1 MDTGLPSR
9 APQSDH
15 LDHDRSWCI
24 EPTLSRR
31 RSPRRRRRSQAPRR
45 GVALA
50 IAVCLGPGCW
60 IASSSDVVAAA
71 PQTCTADG
79 ASHHVGDGD
88 TWFGI
93 AVEAEVSMSALL
105 AANGADATDVIHP
118 GDVLCL
124 PSGATPTSGATASP
138 GAACNTSTATYAVA
152 RGDSWFQIAR
162 RAGVSMRELLDANG
176 ADVDDTLQPD
186 ERLCLPPGARL
197 ERDVN
202 AVVPLEAL
210 PVQGPCWYGNTWHAP
225 RGAGRKHEGV
235 DLITESGNYV
245 YAVADGVLTKRAWD
259 QPGLRAGNAWWLTT
273 ADGTYFFYAHLSD
286 FAPGL
291 RVGSRVR
298 AGEII
303 GFVGN
308 TGNSATAHLHF
319 EIHPFG
325 GEAINPYPSV
335 RAAGG
340 CRSGAGYTQPNGWT
354 PD

>member
-1 MDTGLPSR
+1 MLALWFGPAGGLVGS
-9 APQSDH
+9 AS
-15 LDHDRSWCI
+15 
-24 EPTLSRR
+24 TVGA
-31 RSPRRRRRSQAPRR
+31 APRACASG
-45 GVALA
+45 GVTHE
-50 IAVCLGPGCW
+50 V
-60 IASSSDVVAAA
+60 S
-71 PQTCTADG
+71 
-79 ASHHVGDGD
+79 DGD

-93 AVEAEVSMSALL
+93 AAEAGVSMSALL
-105 AANGADATDVIHP
+105 GANGADLDDVIHP

-124 PSGATPTSGATASP
+124 PDGETPTSGAAGGG
-138 GAACNTSTATYAVA
+138 GAACNESRATYTVA
-152 RGDSWFQIAR
+152 SGDSWFQIAR
-162 RAGVSMRELLDANG
+162 RSGVTMRELLQANG
-176 ADVDDTLQPD
+176 ADADHTLQPD
-186 ERLCLPPGARL
+186 ERLCLPPGAQL
-197 ERDVN
+197 TTNVN

-210 PVQGPCWYGNTWHAP
+210 PVQGPCWYGDTWRAP
-225 RGAGRKHEGV
+225 RGGGRTHEGV

-273 ADGTYFFYAHLSD
+273 ADGTYFFYAHLAD

-291 RVGSRVR
+291 KVGSRVQ

-340 CRSGAGYTQPNGWT
+340 CRRGTGYTQPNGWT
-354 PD
+354 PE